1 MITKS
6 VRRLTIGLGIAL
18 VVGSLTFATAG
29 PVRAQAG
36 NGQTGTMTQTVVP
49 AAYGQTGGYGP
60 MGGYGMTGGY
70 GMMGHG
76 SGRAM
81 MRGAANGRSGPMGNW
96 NGQASAQYHGG
107 SHGGHVG
114 GCW

>member
-1 MITKS
+1 MFTKIA
-6 VRRLTIGLGIAL
+6 RRLTIGLGLAL

-29 PVRAQAG
+29 PARAQVG
-36 NGQTGTMTQTVVP
+36 NGQTGIATQAVVP
-49 AAYGQTGGYGP
+49 ATYGHMGGYGP
-60 MGGYGMTGGY
+60 MGGY

-76 SGRAM
+76 SGRGM
-81 MRGAANGRSGPMGNW
+81 MQGASYGQSGHMGRW

-107 SHGGHVG
+107 WHGGHGG